1 MRKSCLLLIIGVT
14 LALVTSCKKKS
25 VDNPQV
31 PYPGDVMTLPYTETF
46 DNHFGTYTTYNVE
59 GEQEW
64 VIDYETAKMAGSVQ
78 DESGAYINYANEDWL
93 ISSPISI
100 GNIEHA
106 KMVMTYIGCYFN
118 DINKDI
124 HVMASTDYS
133 GSNIRSAATWNDL
146 NARLVGSSNWD
157 TWNTIELSL
166 DAYVGKTVYV
176 AVRYI
181 SNTDKAGT
189 IEIKSISVEEG
200 EAGGGPA
207 PSGDVQSLP
216 YYQEFSSDFGTY
228 ITKDVLGEQSW
239 MIDFSTA
246 KMTGYVGGTN
256 YANEDWL
263 ISSPVAITDVEH
275 AMIEMSYIA
284 RYFKNLNND
293 LTFWASKNY
302 EYDEMPETADWTQLS
317 ATLSEGSNWNDF
329 LTAQIS
335 LDDYIGDTINIAVK
349 YVSTDEKAGTIEIK
363 TLTIAEGQA
372 GGGGGGQGG
381 ETQNMPYTQD
391 FSSEFGTYITKDV
404 LGPQSWAIDF
414 QTAKMTGYVSGTNNA
429 NEDWLISSP
438 VEVTGVEH
446 AKMVITYIGRYFNNI
461 NEDVTIWA
469 SSNYNYGDEPSTA
482 RWSQIPAVMT
492 EGSNWNDFLTT
503 ELSLD
508 EFIGQTVTVA
518 VKYISTEVR
527 AGTIEIKSISVEEG
541 EAGGVTPTPPT
552 PGPGGEVQNMPYAQ
566 SFATEFG
573 SYTTYDV
580 AGSESWMID
589 FSTAKMTGYVGGTNY
604 ANEDWLISSPVSITG
619 VSDAKMTMVYIGRYF
634 NNINDDITIWASTNY
649 SWNSNPTTASWNQV
663 PATLVENSNWND
675 FKTAEIS
682 LTEYVGQTVT
692 LAVKYL
698 SNDVK
703 AGTIEIQSITIEE
716 GSGVTPPPTPPT
728 PGPGT
733 GSGTA
738 DDPYNVASGISL
750 QGQNIIGWVQGYI
763 VGVVK
768 NGTST
773 VTSNADVN
781 WSAPFDS
788 YTNVVIAD
796 DANCTEIANCV
807 IVNLPSGKPLR
818 EQVNLFDNPDNYGK
832 LLSVNGKLRTYF
844 GQAGLRDSGGTEN
857 DFVLEGGVT
866 PPPTP
871 PTPGGDIFSESFA
884 SGQGDFTIQD
894 VNLPEG
900 LTYVWQY
907 ASNYSCMKA
916 SAYVGQAY
924 ETESWLVSPAIDLSN
939 VSTAT
944 LTFEQA
950 VNYASPNGA
959 LFMMISTD
967 YNGDVTTATWTELNL
982 SAWPAG
988 SNWSF
993 VSSTADLS
1001 QYAGQNVTIAFK
1013 YTSSTSASA
1022 TWEVKN
1028 FVVSE

>member
-1 MRKSCLLLIIGVT
+1 M
-14 LALVTSCKKKS
+14 VTSCKKKS
-25 VDNPQV
+25 VDDPVV
-31 PYPGDVMTLPYTETF
+31 PYPGDLMPLPYTETF
-46 DNHFGTYTTYNVE
+46 EHNFGTYTVHNVL
-59 GEQEW
+59 GDQEW
-64 VIDYETAKMAGSVQ
+64 EIDYKTAKMAGSIQ
-78 DESGAYINYANEDWL
+78 DSAGTYINYANEDWL
-93 ISSPISI
+93 ISSPII
-100 GNIEHA
+100 IQNVDHA
-106 KMVMTYIGCYFN
+106 KIVMTYIGCYFDNIN
-118 DINKDI
+118 DDV
-124 HVMASTDYS
+124 HMLASKDYS
-133 GSNIRSAATWNDL
+133 GSNIRSAATWKDL
-146 NARLVGSSNWD
+146 NANLIGSSGWSS
-157 TWNTIELSL
+157 WNKIELSL
-166 DAYVGKTVYV
+166 DEYIGDTMYV
-176 AVRYI
+176 AIRYT
-181 SNTDKAGT
+181 SNTSDAGT

-200 EAGGGPA
+200 EPNDDPTPG
-207 PSGDVQSLP
+207 GDVQTLP
-216 YYQEFSSDFGTY
+216 YVQDFDTEFGTY

-239 MIDFSTA
+239 MIDFSSA
-246 KMTGYVGGTN
+246 KMAGSVKENGVYVN
-256 YANEDWL
+256 YDNEDWL
-263 ISSPVAITDVEH
+263 ISSPVKITDVEH
-275 AMIEMSYIA
+275 AMMTMTYIGC
-284 RYFKNLNND
+284 YFNDINND
-293 LTFWASKNY
+293 ISIMSSTDYQFG
-302 EYDEMPETADWTQLS
+302 EMPETATWS
-317 ATLSEGSNWNDF
+317 EVSKTLVGSSNWNTWN
-329 LTAQIS
+329 TAEIS
-335 LDDYIGDTINIAVK
+335 LDELIGQTVTIAVK
-349 YVSTDEKAGTIEIK
+349 YVSTTAKAGTIEIK
-363 TLTIAEGQA
+363 SITVEEGEA
-372 GGGGGGQGG
+372 GGGGHGGDVQY
-381 ETQNMPYTQD
+381 MPYVQD
-391 FSSEFGTYITKDV
+391 FSTEFGTYMT
-404 LGPQSWAIDF
+404 QSVIGDQAWMIDF
-414 QTAKMTGYVSGTNNA
+414 SSAKMAGSVKENGVYVNYD

-438 VEVTGVEH
+438 VKITDVEH
-446 AKMVITYIGRYFNNI
+446 AMMTMTYIGCYFNDI
-461 NEDVTIWA
+461 NNDISIM
-469 SSNYNYGDEPSTA
+469 SSTDYQFGEMPETA
-482 RWSQIPAVMT
+482 TWSEVSKT
-492 EGSNWNDFLTT
+492 LVGSSNWNTWNT
-503 ELSLD
+503 AEISLD
-508 EFIGQTVTVA
+508 ELIGQTVTIA
-518 VKYISTEVR
+518 VKYVSTTAK
-527 AGTIEIKSISVEEG
+527 AGTIEIKSITVEEG

-649 SWNSNPTTASWNQV
+649 SWNSNPTTASWNQI
-663 PATLVENSNWND
+663 PATLVENNNWND

-716 GSGVTPPPTPPT
+716 GSGVTPTPPT

-733 GSGTA
+733 GSGTV

-818 EQVNLFDNPDNYGK
+818 EQVNLFDNPDNWGK
-832 LLSVNGKLRTYF
+832 LLAVNGTLRTYF

-871 PTPGGDIFSESFA
+871 PTPGGDIFSETFA

-1028 FVVSE
+1028 FVVTE